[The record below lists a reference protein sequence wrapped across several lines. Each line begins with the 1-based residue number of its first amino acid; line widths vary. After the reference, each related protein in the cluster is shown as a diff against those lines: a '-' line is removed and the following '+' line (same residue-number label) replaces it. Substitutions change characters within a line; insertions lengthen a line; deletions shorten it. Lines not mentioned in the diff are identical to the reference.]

1 MKSDDC
7 KVTDHEC
14 HLNRIEKWHSNFESY
29 IALLIETLEKLNAS
43 SIEATKE
50 CSEHYKETVEL
61 TKAKTRFTFEISHEL
76 KAPLSSIYNIIN
88 VILNGYL
95 DGDID
100 KQKELLN
107 RAKKR
112 IKSITGLLD
121 DLLMFSRLEERA
133 NELEKKEFNIGEFFS
148 TLIEDMNEYAKY
160 CDIEISWNLC
170 DNCPSIYGNAE
181 LIRRVFA
188 NLIQN
193 SIKYSN
199 PGDLVEVT
207 GQEEKDLFLLI
218 VKDHGTGI
226 KEEELPKIFNMFF
239 RGENDRYNLRKDGI
253 GLGLS
258 LVKRIVD
265 AHGGCIKV
273 KSKLHEGTTIEVRF
287 PETQKKEK

>member
-1 MKSDDC
+1 MNSEDC

-76 KAPLSSIYNIIN
+76 KAPLASVYNIIN
-88 VILNGYL
+88 VISNGYL

-100 KQKELLN
+100 KQKEFLN
-107 RAKKR
+107 RAKLR

-133 NELEKKEFNIGEFFS
+133 NELEKEEFNIGELFS
-148 TLIEDMNEYAKY
+148 SLTEDMNEYAKY
-160 CDIEISWNLC
+160 CDIEINWNLC
-170 DNCPSIYGNAE
+170 DNCPSIYGNVE

-207 GQEEKDLFLLI
+207 GEEEKDLFLFS

-226 KEEELPKIFNMFF
+226 KEE
-239 RGENDRYNLRKDGI
+239 
-253 GLGLS
+253 
-258 LVKRIVD
+258 
-265 AHGGCIKV
+265 
-273 KSKLHEGTTIEVRF
+273 
-287 PETQKKEK
+287 

>member
-1 MKSDDC
+1 MNSKDC
-7 KVTDHEC
+7 LITDHDC
-14 HLNRIEKWHSNFESY
+14 HLKRIEKWHNNFESY

-50 CSEHYKETVEL
+50 CSEHYKETIEL

-76 KAPLSSIYNIIN
+76 KAPLASVYNIIN

-100 KQKELLN
+100 KQKQYLLK
-107 RAKKR
+107 AKLR

-133 NELEKKEFNIGEFFS
+133 NEIDKEKFNIGELFS
-148 TLIEDMNEYAKY
+148 SLTEDMNEYAKH
-160 CDIEISWNLC
+160 CDIEVTWNLC
-170 DNCPSIYGNAE
+170 DNYPSIFGNAG

-199 PGDLVEVT
+199 PGDFVEVA
-207 GQEEKDLFLLI
+207 GKKEEDHFLFR

-226 KEEELPKIFNMFF
+226 KEEELPKIFDMFF

-265 AHGGCIKV
+265 AHGGYIKV

-287 PETQKKEK
+287 PVSQKKEK

>member
-1 MKSDDC
+1 MNSEDC

-76 KAPLSSIYNIIN
+76 KAPLASIYNIIN
-88 VILNGYL
+88 VILSGYL

-100 KQKELLN
+100 KQKEFLN
-107 RAKKR
+107 RAKLR

-133 NELEKKEFNIGEFFS
+133 NELDKEKFNIGELFTS
-148 TLIEDMNEYAKY
+148 LTEDMNEYAKY
-160 CDIEISWNLC
+160 CDIEINWNLC
-170 DNCPSIYGNAE
+170 DNCPGIYGNAE

-199 PGDLVEVT
+199 PGDRVEVT
-207 GQEEKDLFLLI
+207 GQEEKDLFLFI

-226 KEEELPKIFNMFF
+226 TEEDLPKIFNMFF

-258 LVKRIVD
+258 LVKRIVN

-273 KSKLHEGTTIEVRF
+273 KSQLHEGTTIEVRF

>member
-1 MKSDDC
+1 MNSEDC

-14 HLNRIEKWHSNFESY
+14 HLNRIEKWHDNFESY

-76 KAPLSSIYNIIN
+76 KAPLASVYNIIN
-88 VILNGYL
+88 IILNGYL
-95 DGDID
+95 DEDIA

-107 RAKKR
+107 RAKLR

-121 DLLMFSRLEERA
+121 DLLMFSRLEERS
-133 NELEKKEFNIGEFFS
+133 NELEKEEFNIGELFS
-148 TLIEDMNEYAKY
+148 SLTEDMNEYAKY
-160 CDIEISWNLC
+160 CDIEIDWNLC
-170 DNCPSIYGNAE
+170 DDCPIINGNAE

-207 GQEEKDLFLLI
+207 GQEEKDLFLLR

-226 KEEELPKIFNMFF
+226 KEEEIPKIFNMFF

-273 KSKLHEGTTIEVRF
+273 ESEVHKGTTIEVRF
-287 PETQKKEK
+287 PES

>member
-1 MKSDDC
+1 MNSEDC

-14 HLNRIEKWHSNFESY
+14 HLIRIEKWHSNFESY
-29 IALLIETLEKLNAS
+29 ISLLIETLEKLNAS

-76 KAPLSSIYNIIN
+76 KAPLASVYNIIN
-88 VILNGYL
+88 VISNGYL

-100 KQKELLN
+100 KQKEFLN
-107 RAKKR
+107 RAKLR

-133 NELEKKEFNIGEFFS
+133 NELEKEEFNIGELFS
-148 TLIEDMNEYAKY
+148 SLTEDMNEYAKY
-160 CDIEISWNLC
+160 CDIEINWNLC
-170 DNCPSIYGNAE
+170 DNCPSIYGNVE

-207 GQEEKDLFLLI
+207 GQEEKDLFLLR

-226 KEEELPKIFNMFF
+226 KEEELPKIFDMFF

-265 AHGGCIKV
+265 AHGGNIKV
-273 KSKLHEGTTIEVRF
+273 KSKVHEGTTIEVRF
-287 PETQKKEK
+287 PESQKKEK